1 MDRERQNRSAGI
13 PLPPSKLM
21 LVDLDKTLIDPS
33 YQITDSEIIDEISR
47 VQSFGWQV
55 GLSSD
60 TPLDALKNWRQRFGL
75 NGPIIAERGEI
86 VWLPDGKEFVINEA
100 EDFFGNLRQTF
111 IAHLVK
117 ERASFVHGDVTQL
130 LRTNP
135 ALPDMID
142 PRMILIQAHRR
153 CSLTFYGRRIS
164 NDGKLTID
172 NDLVNNLVSITRN
185 IVGDPP
191 FDLLEDHNPEYGIY
205 ILSPKSVDKRSG
217 TLRLIETL
225 GIASVG
231 MVGDSSS
238 DIVGN
243 DIAHHYAVGNAKQE
257 LKAVAEYTS
266 LALYTAGVVDILRQ
280 IT

>member
-1 MDRERQNRSAGI
+1 MTTEI
-13 PLPPSKLM
+13 TLPPSKLM
-21 LVDLDKTLIDPS
+21 LVDLDKTLIDS
-33 YQITDSEIIDEISR
+33 NYQITDLGVIDEIARIQSR
-47 VQSFGWQV
+47 GWQV

-60 TPLDALKNWRQRFGL
+60 TPLDALKNWRRRFGL
-75 NGPIIAERGEI
+75 NGPIVAERGAI
-86 VWLPDGKEFVINEA
+86 VWLPDEKEFVIPKA
-100 EDFFGNLRQTF
+100 EDFFSNLRQTL
-111 IAHLVK
+111 IARLVK
-117 ERASFVHGDVTQL
+117 ERVSFVHADVTQL

-135 ALPDMID
+135 ILPDMID

-164 NDGKLTID
+164 EDGKLTID
-172 NDLVNNLVSITRN
+172 NDLVSNLVSVTRN
-185 IVGDPP
+185 IVGEPP

-217 TLRLIETL
+217 TLRLMETL

-231 MVGDSSS
+231 RVGDSSS
-238 DIVGN
+238 DIVGK
-243 DIAHHYAVGNAKQE
+243 DIAYHYAVGNAKPE
-257 LKAVAEYTS
+257 LKAVSEYIS